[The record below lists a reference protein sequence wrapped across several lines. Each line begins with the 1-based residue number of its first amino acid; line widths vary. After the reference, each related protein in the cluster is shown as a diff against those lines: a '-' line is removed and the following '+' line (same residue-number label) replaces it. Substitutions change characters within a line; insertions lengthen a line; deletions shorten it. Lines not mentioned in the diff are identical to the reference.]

1 MNRTQEP
8 NRRSVVLA
16 GASGYIGRYVL
27 GELMVS
33 GYYVTTLGRGEAQ
46 DENALHH
53 HIPVDVCDDSAVAA
67 LAEQLP
73 KNAAFISCLGSKTGG
88 RRDAWAVEY
97 GANQSLLNL
106 SKTLQAK
113 QFVLLSAICVQK
125 PRLEFQFAK
134 RSFEDNL
141 IASGMPYSIV
151 RPTAYFKS
159 LAGQIDNVKNGKA
172 FLMFDTGERTA
183 CKPIS
188 GKDLATYLCDC
199 LDCRERNN
207 RVLPIGGPGPAINSK
222 EQAEILFKLLGRP
235 MKTRKIPS
243 AFFKVVDGCLAP
255 FAIFSET
262 LSDKREFLRIGHYYA
277 TESMLVWDDDMKAY
291 DTEQTPEFGT
301 ERLETFYK
309 EVLESGLQGHDLGA
323 HKLF

>member
-1 MNRTQEP
+1 MQEP
-8 NRRSVVLA
+8 NGKSIVLA
-16 GASGYIGRYVL
+16 GATGYIGRYVL
-27 GELMVS
+27 LELIAR
-33 GYYVTTLGRGEAQ
+33 GYHVISLGRSKAQ
-46 DENALHH
+46 LENAFYRHLS
-53 HIPVDVCDDSAVAA
+53 VDICDDRALVA
-67 LAEQLP
+67 LEGELP

-106 SKTLQAK
+106 SKRVQAK

-134 RSFEDNL
+134 LAFEDNL
-141 IASGMPYSIV
+141 IASGMLYSIV

-172 FLMFDTGERTA
+172 FLIFDTGKRTA

-188 GKDLATYLCDC
+188 GEDLATYLCDC
-199 LDCRERNN
+199 LDHPDRIN
-207 RVLPIGGPGPAINSK
+207 RVLPIGGPGPALDSK

-235 MKTRKIPS
+235 LKTRKIPS
-243 AFFKVVDGCLAP
+243 AFFKVVNGCLAP

-262 LSDKREFLRIGHYYA
+262 LSDKQEFLRIGHYYA
-277 TESMLVWDDDMKAY
+277 TESMLFWDDDSNAY
-291 DTEQTPEFGT
+291 DAERTPEFGT
-301 ERLETFYK
+301 DKLETFYQ
-309 EVLESGLQGHDLGA
+309 EVLEAGLEDHDLGA